1 MPCHDRMGDN
11 MDCNSPVGY
20 LSPSLLYETE
30 QKKAFRVSK
39 ATDQQVSTR
48 SMGGINEATPTH
60 VSNEESAINIQLPY
74 NPNAPTK
81 PDLWSGLFHP
91 ISLHGLIEQITL
103 DTKNIKVTLDFM
115 AKYIT
120 NKQVS
125 STNTNDLKDFDS
137 MGDAIWK
144 FISSVYEAK

>member
-1 MPCHDRMGDN
+1 
-11 MDCNSPVGY
+11 
-20 LSPSLLYETE
+20 
-30 QKKAFRVSK
+30 
-39 ATDQQVSTR
+39 
-48 SMGGINEATPTH
+48 MGGINEATPTH

-74 NPNAPTK
+74 DPNAPTE

-91 ISLHGLIEQITL
+91 ISLHGLIEQIAL

-137 MGDAIWK
+137 IGDAIWK